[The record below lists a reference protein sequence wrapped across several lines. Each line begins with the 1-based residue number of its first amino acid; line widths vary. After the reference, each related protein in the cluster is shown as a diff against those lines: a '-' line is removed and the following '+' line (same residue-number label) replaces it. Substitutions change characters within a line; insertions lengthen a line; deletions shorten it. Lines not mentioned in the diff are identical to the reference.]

1 MLYKG
6 GRIVKTGKN
15 VRPGEAHIATKRER
29 QSTMS
34 VKSIVY

>member
-15 VRPGEAHIATKRER
+15 MCPGEAHIPTKRER
-29 QSTMS
+29 QSTLS
-34 VKSIVY
+34 VKSTVY